1 MRLNLSLLFA
11 AGLCLMA
18 LSACS
23 PPGTNVSYNG
33 DEITVKDTTGNVTAK
48 AGSKTPYPADLPVP
62 QYPGSEMV
70 VTAADTSA
78 NTSSK
83 SMAMLKTTDS
93 SAKILAF
100 YKEKLTSAGWTIE
113 NAMEGQMSFVSA
125 KKGQSAINVSIISGG
140 NDGTTISVS
149 LQ

>member
-1 MRLNLSLLFA
+1 MRSNLSTLVA
-11 AGLCLMA
+11 TGLCLAA
-18 LSACS
+18 LAACS

-78 NTSSK
+78 NSSSK
-83 SMAMLKTTDS
+83 SMAMLKSMDTSD
-93 SAKILAF
+93 KIMAF
-100 YKEKLTSAGWTIE
+100 YKEKLASAGWTID
-113 NAMEGQMSFVSA
+113 NSMEGQMSFISA
-125 KKGQSAINVSIISGG
+125 KKGASTINISIISGG
-140 NDGTTISVS
+140 SDGITISIS
-149 LQ
+149 IQ